1 MRIGLTGGGTTADR
15 IVGQARR
22 AEADGFTSMWYP
34 SSAGAGDPL
43 AVMTLAGRATSAIEL
58 GTAVLVS
65 YTCHPVLQASRASA
79 AASAIGAPG
88 RLTLGVGP
96 SHQFIIE
103 DRLGLSYD
111 TPGQHTD
118 EYVQILTG
126 LLRGEPVSFA
136 GSQFRVDTGPL
147 PLPDGAAIP
156 VLIGALAPRLL
167 RVAGQYTAG
176 TIVWMANPRA
186 IDAHVAPLIRKAAAD
201 AGRPAPRIV
210 AGMPVAVHDDV
221 AEARS
226 AAARQFSVY
235 GELPNY
241 QRILA
246 HGGLA
251 GPAQAVI
258 VGDEDSVTAQVRA
271 LFEAGATDL
280 WAAPFPV
287 GDDPAASRAR
297 TRALLARLAST
308 A

>member
-22 AEADGFTSMWYP
+22 AEADGFSSMWYP

-43 AVMTLAGRATSAIEL
+43 AVMALAGRATSAIEL

-79 AASAIGAPG
+79 AASAIGGPG

-96 SHQFIIE
+96 SHRPIIE

-126 LLRGEPVSFA
+126 LLRGEQVSFA
-136 GSQFRVDTGPL
+136 GSQFRVDTGPI

-156 VLIGALAPRLL
+156 VLIGALASRLL
-167 RVAGQYTAG
+167 RVAGRYTDG
-176 TIVWMANPRA
+176 TIVWMANPTA
-186 IDAHVAPLIRKAAAD
+186 IGAHVAPVIRKAAAD

-246 HGGLA
+246 HGGIT
-251 GPAQAVI
+251 GPAEAVI

-287 GDDPAASRAR
+287 GDDPVASRAR
-297 TRALLARLAST
+297 TRALLAGLAQS
-308 A
+308 

>member
-15 IVGQARR
+15 IVGQASR

-43 AVMTLAGRATSAIEL
+43 AVMTLAARATSAIEL

-65 YTCHPVLQASRASA
+65 YTCHPVLQASRACA
-79 AASAIGAPG
+79 VASAIGGPG
-88 RLTLGVGP
+88 RFTLGVGP
-96 SHQFIIE
+96 SHRFIIE

-111 TPGQHTD
+111 TPGQHTE
-118 EYVQILTG
+118 EYVQILAG
-126 LLRGEPVSFA
+126 LLRGEQVTFA
-136 GSQFRVDTGPL
+136 GSQFRVEAGPL
-147 PLPDGAAIP
+147 PLPDGTVIP

-186 IDAHVAPLIRKAAAD
+186 IEGHVAPLIRKAAAD

-210 AGMPVAVHDDV
+210 AGIPVAVHDDV

-251 GPAQAVI
+251 GPAEAVI
-258 VGDEDSVTAQVRA
+258 VGNEDSVTAQVLA

-297 TRALLARLAST
+297 TRALLARLARN
-308 A
+308 